1 MPGGDRRGPLGQGP
15 MTGRGG
21 GFCAGYA
28 MPGYM
33 NTCGRGFFR
42 GGGRGRGFRRW
53 FFATG
58 LPGWMRFGQ
67 VFSADAPQYST
78 DDEVQYLK
86 NQSEY
91 LKKALEDVN
100 IRLSEIGNKESR

>member
-1 MPGGDRRGPLGQGP
+1 MPRGDRTGPLGQGP

-21 GFCAGYA
+21 GFCAGYP

-33 NTCGRGFFR
+33 NACGRGFFR

-53 FFATG
+53 FFTTG
-58 LPGWMRFGQ
+58 LPGWMRFG
-67 VFSADAPQYST
+67 SAVPGEAPVYSRE
-78 DDEVQYLK
+78 DEMRMLR

-91 LKKALEDVN
+91 LSKALEDIN
-100 IRLSEIGNKESR
+100 TRLSEIEKKESQ

>member
-1 MPGGDRRGPLGQGP
+1 
-15 MTGRGG
+15 
-21 GFCAGYA
+21 
-28 MPGYM
+28 
-33 NTCGRGFFR
+33 
-42 GGGRGRGFRRW
+42 
-53 FFATG
+53 
-58 LPGWMRFGQ
+58 MRFGQ